1 MGTAEP
7 GKTCGRREISSKMTA
22 DMEVEESNIN
32 VIIKRRLAPLI
43 QIEVEPIGHWFHAYE
58 ARRLRGHYLSEGGDS
73 EEESEE
79 EDALDVEIEDDIKF
93 LRSLDPAEWKDQ
105 DHYQVLGLKKYR
117 FKASDEDI
125 KRAYRH
131 MVLKHHPD
139 KRRGAGEEILED
151 DDYFTNITKA
161 YEILGIPN
169 KRKAYDS
176 VDPLFDDDVP
186 STKEKNKENFFETF
200 GPAFERNARWST
212 RRHVPLLGKPDD
224 TRQKVNRFYDF
235 WYDFDSWREFSYLD
249 EEEKEKGQ
257 DREERR
263 WIEKQ
268 NKVERARRR
277 KEEMARIRKLV
288 DNALACDV
296 RMKRFKDEERDKR
309 LAVKKAKADAIIQ
322 KREEEERIKREAEE
336 AERKKKE
343 AEEAELKAKQEIEK
357 KEREATKKVFKKER
371 KSLRGHCKNHEYYTS
386 DQDERVQ
393 LMTDVEYLCEVLA
406 ITRIEELNQNL
417 EKAGEDIKQGHNI
430 LMEEIN
436 TVKSRIAKEKDETA
450 KSASSGTASKEV
462 GSKKRAWCEEDLQLL
477 IKAVNLFPAGT
488 VDRWEVIADY
498 INQHST
504 SGAQV
509 KAKEVLFKAKELQH
523 TGGDQ
528 MREAANKNAF
538 KTMEQAVSKLNNNES
553 VATER
558 YDTPAEA
565 LGINNSPWSNEEQV
579 LLEQALKT
587 YPASVKDRWDRIA
600 EGIPKRGK
608 KDCMRRYKELVEKVK
623 AKKAAQAAAKK

>member
-139 KRRGAGEEILED
+139 KRRGAGEEIL
-151 DDYFTNITKA
+151 
-161 YEILGIPN
+161 
-169 KRKAYDS
+169 
-176 VDPLFDDDVP
+176 DDDVP

-336 AERKKKE
+336 AERKK
-343 AEEAELKAKQEIEK
+343 
-357 KEREATKKVFKKER
+357 EREAT
-371 KSLRGHCKNHEYYTS
+371 
-386 DQDERVQ
+386 
-393 LMTDVEYLCEVLA
+393 
-406 ITRIEELNQNL
+406 
-417 EKAGEDIKQGHNI
+417 
-430 LMEEIN
+430 
-436 TVKSRIAKEKDETA
+436 
-450 KSASSGTASKEV
+450 
-462 GSKKRAWCEEDLQLL
+462 
-477 IKAVNLFPAGT
+477 
-488 VDRWEVIADY
+488 
-498 INQHST
+498 
-504 SGAQV
+504 
-509 KAKEVLFKAKELQH
+509 
-523 TGGDQ
+523 
-528 MREAANKNAF
+528 
-538 KTMEQAVSKLNNNES
+538 
-553 VATER
+553 
-558 YDTPAEA
+558 
-565 LGINNSPWSNEEQV
+565 
-579 LLEQALKT
+579 
-587 YPASVKDRWDRIA
+587 
-600 EGIPKRGK
+600 
-608 KDCMRRYKELVEKVK
+608 
-623 AKKAAQAAAKK
+623 

>member
-1 MGTAEP
+1 
-7 GKTCGRREISSKMTA
+7 MTA
-22 DMEVEESNIN
+22 DMEIEETNVD
-32 VIIKRRLAPLI
+32 VIIKRRLTPLI

-58 ARRLRGHYLSEGGDS
+58 ARRLRGHHLSEAGES

-79 EDALDVEIEDDIKF
+79 EEELVVEIEDDIKF

-139 KRRGAGEEILED
+139 KRSGAGEEILAD

-161 YEILGIPN
+161 YETLGVPN
-169 KRKAYDS
+169 KRRAYDS

-186 STKEKNKENFFETF
+186 SVKEKNKERFFEVF
-200 GPAFERNARWST
+200 GPIFEQNARWST
-212 RRHVPLLGKPDD
+212 RRHIPLLGKSDD
-224 TRQKVNRFYDF
+224 TKQKVNRFYDF

-288 DNALACDV
+288 DNAVSCDP
-296 RMKRFKDEERDKR
+296 RIARFKEEERDKKI
-309 LAVKKAKADAIIQ
+309 AAKKAKAEAIQ
-322 KREEEERIKREAEE
+322 HKKEEEERVKREAEEVERKKREAEE
-336 AERKKKE
+336 AEQ
-343 AEEAELKAKQEIEK
+343 KAKQEIEK
-357 KEREATKKVFKKER
+357 KEREVTKKAFKKER
-371 KSLRGHCKNHEYYTS
+371 KNLRGHCKTNSYYTQ
-386 DQDERVQ
+386 DQDERVE
-393 LMTDVEYLCEVLA
+393 LMTDVEYLCEMLEL
-406 ITRIEELNQNL
+406 TKIEELNQNL
-417 EKAGEDIKQGHNI
+417 LQAGEDVQKGHTI
-430 LMEEIN
+430 LMEKIKD
-436 TVKSRIAKEKDETA
+436 VKSRLAKEKDEIV
-450 KSASSGTASKEV
+450 KSAARGGTGKEE
-462 GSKKRAWCEEDLQLL
+462 GGKSRAWREDDLALL

-488 VDRWEVIADY
+488 VQRWEVLAEY
-498 INQHST
+498 INQHTT
-504 SGAQV
+504 SGTQV

-523 TGGDQ
+523 SDIQ

-538 KTMEQAVSKLNNNES
+538 KTMQEQAQSKVMKKDNNE
-553 VATER
+553 ATER

-565 LGINNSPWSNEEQV
+565 LGINNSQWSNDEQS
-579 LLEQALKT
+579 LLEQSLKT
-587 YPASVKDRWDRIA
+587 YPASQKDRWDRIA
-600 EGIPKRGK
+600 DCVPNRSK
-608 KDCMRRYKELVEKVK
+608 KDCMRRYKELVDMVK
-623 AKKAAQAAAKK
+623 AKKAAHAAAARK